1 VSASLRTEFAVVG
14 GGIIGLVSALRL
26 AEAGHEVLVIDA
38 RLNALGASAGN
49 AGAIA
54 PYGCVPVGTP
64 GVLRNLPHLL
74 LHRDSPFA
82 MRWAGLPAL
91 APWLIRFVVQSL
103 PRRAQANAIA
113 LAALLRDAAGAWRDL
128 AVAADASDLLR
139 ANGCIYLYP
148 DDAAFAASGWERT
161 HRTAGGV
168 RQVVL
173 RPAEVAELEPAL
185 SRMHGPAL
193 LFPDAMHIA
202 EPSAMLD
209 RVRRAAVVRGV
220 QFAPGEITSV
230 RIASNSILLDGP
242 GISVS
247 ADRVLIA
254 AGAWSRSL
262 ARQAGDR
269 IPLDTERGY
278 HVEYAM
284 DAPPLSRPVAPI
296 RFGVYLTPMT
306 GRLRAA
312 GTVELGGLH
321 RPPDPGRL
329 ALLDRA
335 ARSLLPDLPRPG
347 GLWLGFRPSLPDSLP
362 VIGRATASDRIVYAF
377 GHGHLG
383 LTLAPV
389 TAHFVVDLF
398 NAAAPPRAVSPQ
410 RFGR

>member
-38 RLNALGASAGN
+38 RLNALGVSAGN
-49 AGAIA
+49 AGTIA
-54 PYGCVPVGTP
+54 AYNCVPVATP
-64 GVLRNLPHLL
+64 GVLRSLPHLL
-74 LHRDSPFA
+74 LNRDSPFA

-91 APWLIRFVVQSL
+91 APWLIRFVAQSL
-103 PRRAQANAIA
+103 PHRARANAMA
-113 LAALLRDAAGAWRDL
+113 LAGLLRDTAGAWRDL

-139 ANGCIYLYP
+139 ANGCLYLYQ

-161 HRTAGGV
+161 QRTAGGM

-173 RPAEVAELEPAL
+173 GPSEVAELEPAL
-185 SRMHGPAL
+185 SGIHGPAL

-202 EPSAMLD
+202 DPSDMLD
-209 RVRRAAVVRGV
+209 RVHRAAVARGV
-220 QFAPGEITSV
+220 RFAPGEITSV
-230 RIASNSILLDGP
+230 RIASNSILLDGAN
-242 GISVS
+242 ISVS
-247 ADRVLIA
+247 AEHVLIA
-254 AGAWSRSL
+254 AGAWSQSL

-284 DAPPLSRPVAPI
+284 DTPPLSRPVAPI
-296 RFGVYLTPMT
+296 RFGVYLTPMI

-312 GTVELGGLH
+312 GTVELGGLQ

-362 VIGRATASDRIVYAF
+362 VIGRAKSSHRIVYAF

-389 TAHFVVDLF
+389 TARHVVDLF
-398 NAAAPPRAVSPQ
+398 NGVAAPRTVSPQ
-410 RFGR
+410 RFGG